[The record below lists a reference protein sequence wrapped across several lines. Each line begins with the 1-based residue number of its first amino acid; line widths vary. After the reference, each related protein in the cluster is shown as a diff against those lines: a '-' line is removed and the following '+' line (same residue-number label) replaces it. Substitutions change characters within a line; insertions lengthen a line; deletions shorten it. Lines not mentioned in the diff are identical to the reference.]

1 MCEPAT
7 LALAA
12 SAVAAAGTVAGG
24 ISTAKGLKYRAKV
37 EERNA
42 AIDRASAQDAL
53 KRGRIEEERTGRRT
67 AQLIGQQRAAAA
79 ANGVE
84 VDFGSMADLQEDA
97 RMLGFEDAQ
106 TVRENAARESRGYEI
121 NAWNRKASASA
132 SRSQASA
139 ALWSSAFEAG
149 GQLLSAASAFKKAQL
164 PRPSIP
170 APATFG

>member
-1 MCEPAT
+1 M
-7 LALAA
+7 AA
-12 SAVAAAGTVAGG
+12 VGSVGAE
-24 ISTAKGLKYRAKV
+24 ISTAKSLKYRAKV

-42 AIDRASAQDAL
+42 AIDRAAAQDAL
-53 KRGRIEEERTGRRT
+53 KRGRIEEERVGRRT

-84 VDFGSMADLQEDA
+84 VDFGSMGDLQEDT

-121 NAWNRKASASA
+121 NAWNRQASASA

-139 ALWSSAFEAG
+139 TMWSTAFDAG
-149 GQLLSAASAFKKAQL
+149 GQLLSAGAAYKKARTPMSMPQ
-164 PRPSIP
+164 PSY
-170 APATFG
+170 G